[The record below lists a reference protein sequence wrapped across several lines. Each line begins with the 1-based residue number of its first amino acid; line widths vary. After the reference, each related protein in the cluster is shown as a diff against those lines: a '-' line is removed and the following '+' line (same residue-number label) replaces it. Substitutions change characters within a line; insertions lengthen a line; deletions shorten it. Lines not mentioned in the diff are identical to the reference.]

1 MSLSP
6 PRIPG
11 RLWAVAAVTGSG
23 AFMAMLDSTIANL
36 ALEAIRSDLAAPLS
50 SAQWVAT
57 GYLIAL
63 AVSLPLTGWLG
74 RRFGDGRLWKASIL
88 AFVLASIVCALA
100 QTVTHLIVARCLQGL
115 AAGLMV
121 PAGQAVLASTA
132 ERRQLGR
139 LMGIVGFAVALGP
152 ALGPAFGGMLID
164 TGSWRWLFLI
174 NVPVGAAALIGAARL
189 VPPGKRSSGARID
202 VRGLILIG
210 FGLPLLLY
218 GAAEIG
224 SGAASMLFIAILV
237 TGAGLTFA
245 FVVHAVRTP
254 DPLIDVALLERSGF
268 SASVMTAGLTGAVMY
283 GGLLLLP
290 IYLQRN
296 LGQTPTEAGL
306 MLMVMGLGS
315 ACILPAAGALTDRYG
330 PRGVSMTGGGLL
342 VLTTIPF
349 VTSEPFGLPAIIL
362 VLVIRGAGLAL
373 AQMPAITAAYS
384 EVDDTRTADA
394 ATLINIAQR
403 LGGALGAIAM
413 VAALGQSC
421 VSALGMLYQVAFGAL
436 LVISVSALLAATRIA
451 ASHQGGKH

>member
-6 PRIPG
+6 PQIPG
-11 RLWAVAAVTGSG
+11 RLWAVAAITGSG

-50 SAQWVAT
+50 SVQWVAT

-74 RRFGDGRLWKASIL
+74 RRLGDGRVWKASIL

-100 QTVTHLIVARCLQGL
+100 QSVTQLIVARCLQGL

-139 LMGIVGFAVALGP
+139 LMGIVGFAIALGP
-152 ALGPAFGGMLID
+152 ALGPAFGGVLID

-174 NVPVGAAALIGAARL
+174 NGPVGAAALIGAARL
-189 VPPGKRSSGARID
+189 VPPGNRSEKARID
-202 VRGLILIG
+202 ARGLMLIG

-224 SGAASMLFIAILV
+224 SSTIGMLSLAILV
-237 TGAGLTFA
+237 LGAVLTST
-245 FVVHAVRTP
+245 FVVHAIRRP
-254 DPLIDVALLERSGF
+254 DPLIDVALLARSGF
-268 SASVMTAGLTGAVMY
+268 AAPVVTAGLTGAAMY

-290 IYLQRN
+290 IYLQRS
-296 LGQTPTEAGL
+296 LGQTSTEAGL
-306 MLMVMGLGS
+306 MLMAMGLGS
-315 ACILPAAGALTDRYG
+315 ACILPVAGALTDRHG
-330 PRGVSMTGGGLL
+330 PRGVSLTGCGLL
-342 VLTTIPF
+342 VIATLPFLTSAAIA
-349 VTSEPFGLPAIIL
+349 LPAIIL
-362 VLVIRGAGLAL
+362 FLVTRGAGLAL
-373 AQMPAITAAYS
+373 AQMPAITAAYNQ
-384 EVDDTRTADA
+384 VDETRTADA

-413 VAALGQSC
+413 VAVIEQFG
-421 VSALGMLYQVAFGAL
+421 VSTSATVYQIAFGAL
-436 LVISVSALLAATRIA
+436 VVMSFGALLAATRIKA
-451 ASHQGGKH
+451 RGQDR

>member
-1 MSLSP
+1 
-6 PRIPG
+6 
-11 RLWAVAAVTGSG
+11 
-23 AFMAMLDSTIANL
+23 MAMLDSTIANL

-50 SAQWVAT
+50 SVQWVAT

-100 QTVTHLIVARCLQGL
+100 QTVTQLIGARCLQGL

-121 PAGQAVLASTA
+121 PAGQAVLASIA

-139 LMGIVGFAVALGP
+139 LMGIVGFAIALGP
-152 ALGPAFGGMLID
+152 ALGPAFGGVLID

-174 NVPVGAAALIGAARL
+174 NGPVGAAALIGAARL
-189 VPPGKRSSGARID
+189 VPPGNRSEEARID
-202 VRGLILIG
+202 ARGLMLIG

-224 SGAASMLFIAILV
+224 SSTIGMLSLAILFL
-237 TGAGLTFA
+237 GAVLTSA
-245 FVVHAVRTP
+245 FVVHAIRTP
-254 DPLIDVALLERSGF
+254 DPLIDVALLARSGF
-268 SASVMTAGLTGAVMY
+268 SAPVVTAGLTGAAMY

-290 IYLQRN
+290 IYLQRS
-296 LGQTPTEAGL
+296 LGQTSTEAGL
-306 MLMVMGLGS
+306 MLMAMGLGS

-330 PRGVSMTGGGLL
+330 PRWVSLTGCGLL
-342 VLTTIPF
+342 VIATLPFLTSAAIA
-349 VTSEPFGLPAIIL
+349 LPAIIL
-362 VLVIRGAGLAL
+362 VLVTRGAGLAL
-373 AQMPAITAAYS
+373 AQMPAITAAYNQ
-384 EVDDTRTADA
+384 VDETRTADA

-413 VAALGQSC
+413 VAVIEQFGVFA
-421 VSALGMLYQVAFGAL
+421 SATAYRIAFGT
-436 LVISVSALLAATRIA
+436 LVVMSFGALLAATRIRERG
-451 ASHQGGKH
+451 QDK

>member
-11 RLWAVAAVTGSG
+11 RLWAVAAITGSG

-36 ALEAIRSDLAAPLS
+36 ALEAVHSDLAAPLS
-50 SAQWVAT
+50 STQWVAT

-63 AVSLPLTGWLG
+63 AVSLPLTSWLG
-74 RRFGDGRLWKASIL
+74 RRFGNGRLWKGSIL

-100 QTVTHLIVARCLQGL
+100 QTMIHLIAARCLQGL

-121 PAGQAVLASTA
+121 PAGQAILAATV

-139 LMGIVGFAVALGP
+139 LMGIVGFAIALGP
-152 ALGPAFGGMLID
+152 ALGPAFGGILID
-164 TGSWRWLFLI
+164 TASWRWLFLI

-189 VPPGKRSSGARID
+189 VPPDKKSSEAQID

-218 GAAEIG
+218 GAAEVG
-224 SGAASMLFIAILV
+224 SSDISTLSLATLIL
-237 TGAGLTFA
+237 GIGLTLF
-245 FVVHAVRTP
+245 FVFHAVRTP
-254 DPLIDVALLERSGF
+254 DPLIDITLLSRSGF
-268 SASVMTAGLTGAVMY
+268 AASVATAGLTGAAMY

-290 IYLQRN
+290 IYLQLS

-306 MLMVMGLGS
+306 MLMAMGLGS

-330 PRGVSMTGGGLL
+330 PRGISLSGGGFL
-342 VLTTIPF
+342 VLATIPF
-349 VTSEPFGLPAIIL
+349 VTSEPFVLPAIVLAL
-362 VLVIRGAGLAL
+362 VVRGAGLAL

-384 EVDDTRTADA
+384 QVDETRTADA

-403 LGGALGAIAM
+403 VGGTLGAIAM
-413 VAALGQSC
+413 VVALEQFS
-421 VSALGMLYQVAFGAL
+421 VSASGTSYQVAFGAL
-436 LVISVSALLAATRIA
+436 LAISFGALLAATRIA
-451 ASHQGGKH
+451 ASHQRGKH

>member
-6 PRIPG
+6 PQITG
-11 RLWAVAAVTGSG
+11 QLWAVAAITGSG

-36 ALEAIRSDLAAPLS
+36 ALEAVRSDLAAPLS
-50 SAQWVAT
+50 TVQWVAT

-88 AFVLASIVCALA
+88 AFVLASITCALA

-121 PAGQAVLASTA
+121 PAGQAVLASIA

-139 LMGIVGFAVALGP
+139 LMGIVGFAIALGP
-152 ALGPAFGGMLID
+152 ALGPAFGGILID
-164 TGSWRWLFLI
+164 TASWRWLFLI

-189 VPPGKRSSGARID
+189 VPPGKLSSEARID
-202 VRGLILIG
+202 VLGLILIG
-210 FGLPLLLY
+210 FGLPMLLY

-224 SGAASMLFIAILV
+224 SAATRMFSVAILV
-237 TGAGLTFA
+237 AGAGLTSA
-245 FVVHAVRTP
+245 FVVHATRTP
-254 DPLIDVALLERSGF
+254 APLIDVALLARSGF
-268 SASVMTAGLTGAVMY
+268 AAPVVTAGLTGAAMY

-290 IYLQRN
+290 IYLQRS

-306 MLMVMGLGS
+306 MLMAMGLGS
-315 ACILPAAGALTDRYG
+315 ACMLPAAGALTDRHG
-330 PRGVSMTGGGLL
+330 PRGVSLTGCGLL
-342 VLTTIPF
+342 VLATIPF
-349 VTSEPFGLPAIIL
+349 VTSEPFVLPAIVLI
-362 VLVIRGAGLAL
+362 LVIRGAGLAL
-373 AQMPAITAAYS
+373 AQMPAITAAYG
-384 EVDDTRTADA
+384 EVDDARTANA

-413 VAALGQSC
+413 VAALEQFS
-421 VSALGMLYQVAFGAL
+421 VSASGTSYQVAFGAL
-436 LVISVSALLAATRIA
+436 IAISFGALLAATRIA
-451 ASHQGGKH
+451 APH

>member
-6 PRIPG
+6 PQISG
-11 RLWAVAAVTGSG
+11 RLWAVAAITGSG

-50 SAQWVAT
+50 SVQWVAT

-74 RRFGDGRLWKASIL
+74 RRLGDGRVWKASIL
-88 AFVLASIVCALA
+88 AFVLASIICALA
-100 QTVTHLIVARCLQGL
+100 ETVTQLIVARCLQGL

-139 LMGIVGFAVALGP
+139 LMGIVGFAIALGP
-152 ALGPAFGGMLID
+152 ALGPAFGGVLID

-174 NVPVGAAALIGAARL
+174 NGPVGTAALIGAARL
-189 VPPGKRSSGARID
+189 VPPGKRSSEKARID
-202 VRGLILIG
+202 ARGLMLIG

-224 SGAASMLFIAILV
+224 SSTIGMLSLAILV
-237 TGAGLTFA
+237 LGTGLTSA
-245 FVVHAVRTP
+245 FVVHAIRTP
-254 DPLIDVALLERSGF
+254 DPLIDVALLARSGF
-268 SASVMTAGLTGAVMY
+268 AAPVVTAGLTGAAMY

-290 IYLQRN
+290 IYLQRS
-296 LGQTPTEAGL
+296 LGQTSTEAGL
-306 MLMVMGLGS
+306 MLMAMGLGS
-315 ACILPAAGALTDRYG
+315 ACMLPAAGTLTDRHG
-330 PRGVSMTGGGLL
+330 PRAVSLTGCGLL
-342 VLTTIPF
+342 VLATIPF
-349 VTSEPFGLPAIIL
+349 LVSAAIALPAIIL
-362 VLVIRGAGLAL
+362 VLVARGAGLAL
-373 AQMPAITAAYS
+373 AQMPAITAAYNQ
-384 EVDDTRTADA
+384 VDETRTADA

-413 VAALGQSC
+413 AAVIEQFG
-421 VSALGMLYQVAFGAL
+421 VFASARAYQIAFGAL
-436 LVISVSALLAATRIA
+436 VVMSFGALLAATRIEA
-451 ASHQGGKH
+451 PRQAR

>member
-6 PRIPG
+6 PQIPG
-11 RLWAVAAVTGSG
+11 RLWAVAAITGSG
-23 AFMAMLDSTIANL
+23 VFMAMLDSTIANL

-50 SAQWVAT
+50 SVQWVAT

-74 RRFGDGRLWKASIL
+74 RRIGDGRLWKASIL

-100 QTVTHLIVARCLQGL
+100 QSVTQLIVARCLQGL

-139 LMGIVGFAVALGP
+139 LMGIVGFAIALGP
-152 ALGPAFGGMLID
+152 ALGPAFGGVLID

-174 NVPVGAAALIGAARL
+174 NGPVGAAALIGAARL
-189 VPPGKRSSGARID
+189 VPPGNRSEEARID
-202 VRGLILIG
+202 ARGLMLIG

-224 SGAASMLFIAILV
+224 SNAIGMLSLAILV
-237 TGAGLTFA
+237 LGTGLTST
-245 FVVHAVRTP
+245 FVVHAIRTP
-254 DPLIDVALLERSGF
+254 DSLIDVALLARSDF
-268 SASVMTAGLTGAVMY
+268 AAPVVTAGLTGAAMY

-290 IYLQRN
+290 IYLQRS
-296 LGQTPTEAGL
+296 LGQTSTEAGL
-306 MLMVMGLGS
+306 MLMAMGLGS
-315 ACILPAAGALTDRYG
+315 ACILPVAGALTDRHG
-330 PRGVSMTGGGLL
+330 PRGVSLTGCGLL
-342 VLTTIPF
+342 VIATLPFLTSAAIA
-349 VTSEPFGLPAIIL
+349 LPAIIL
-362 VLVIRGAGLAL
+362 FLVTRGAGLAL
-373 AQMPAITAAYS
+373 AQMPAITAAYNQ
-384 EVDDTRTADA
+384 VDETRTADA

-413 VAALGQSC
+413 VAVIEQFGVFA
-421 VSALGMLYQVAFGAL
+421 SATAYQIAFGAL
-436 LVISVSALLAATRIA
+436 VVMSFGAQLAATRIKA
-451 ASHQGGKH
+451 RGQAR

>member
-6 PRIPG
+6 PQIPG
-11 RLWAVAAVTGSG
+11 RLWAVAAITGSG

-50 SAQWVAT
+50 SVQWVAT

-74 RRFGDGRLWKASIL
+74 RRIGDGRLWKASIL

-100 QTVTHLIVARCLQGL
+100 QSVTQLIVARCLQGL

-139 LMGIVGFAVALGP
+139 LMGIVGFAIALGP
-152 ALGPAFGGMLID
+152 ALGPAFGGVLID

-174 NVPVGAAALIGAARL
+174 NGPVGAAALIGAARL
-189 VPPGKRSSGARID
+189 VPPGNRSEEARID
-202 VRGLILIG
+202 ARGLMLIG

-224 SGAASMLFIAILV
+224 SNAIGMLSLAILV
-237 TGAGLTFA
+237 LGTGLTST
-245 FVVHAVRTP
+245 FVVHAIRTP
-254 DPLIDVALLERSGF
+254 DSLIDVALLARSDF
-268 SASVMTAGLTGAVMY
+268 AAPVVTAGLTGAAMY

-290 IYLQRN
+290 IYLQRS
-296 LGQTPTEAGL
+296 LGQTSTEAGL
-306 MLMVMGLGS
+306 MLMAMGLGS
-315 ACILPAAGALTDRYG
+315 ACILPVAGALTDRHG
-330 PRGVSMTGGGLL
+330 PRGVSLTGCGLL
-342 VLTTIPF
+342 VIATLPFLTSAAIA
-349 VTSEPFGLPAIIL
+349 LPAIIL
-362 VLVIRGAGLAL
+362 FLVTRGAGLAL
-373 AQMPAITAAYS
+373 AQMPAITAAYNQ
-384 EVDDTRTADA
+384 VDETRTADA

-413 VAALGQSC
+413 AAVIEQFG
-421 VSALGMLYQVAFGAL
+421 VFASARAYQIAFGAL
-436 LVISVSALLAATRIA
+436 VVMSFGALLAATRIKA
-451 ASHQGGKH
+451 RGQDR

>member
-1 MSLSP
+1 
-6 PRIPG
+6 
-11 RLWAVAAVTGSG
+11 
-23 AFMAMLDSTIANL
+23 MAMLDSTIANL

-50 SAQWVAT
+50 SVQWVAT

-88 AFVLASIVCALA
+88 AFVLASIVCAFA
-100 QTVTHLIVARCLQGL
+100 ETVTQLIVARCLQGL

-139 LMGIVGFAVALGP
+139 LMGIVGFAIALGP
-152 ALGPAFGGMLID
+152 ALGPAFGGVLID

-174 NVPVGAAALIGAARL
+174 NGPVGAAALIGAARL
-189 VPPGKRSSGARID
+189 VPAGKRLKEARID
-202 VRGLILIG
+202 ARGLMLIG

-224 SGAASMLFIAILV
+224 SSTIGMLSLAILFL
-237 TGAGLTFA
+237 GAVLTSA
-245 FVVHAVRTP
+245 FVVHAIRTP
-254 DPLIDVALLERSGF
+254 DPLIDVALLARSGF
-268 SASVMTAGLTGAVMY
+268 SAPVVTAGLTGAAMY

-290 IYLQRN
+290 IYLQRS
-296 LGQTPTEAGL
+296 LGQTSTEAGL
-306 MLMVMGLGS
+306 MLMAMGLGS

-330 PRGVSMTGGGLL
+330 PRWVSLTGCGLL
-342 VLTTIPF
+342 VIATLPF
-349 VTSEPFGLPAIIL
+349 LASAAIALPAIIV
-362 VLVIRGAGLAL
+362 VLVTRGAGLAL
-373 AQMPAITAAYS
+373 AQMPAITAAYNQ
-384 EVDDTRTADA
+384 VDETRTADA

-413 VAALGQSC
+413 VAAIEQFG
-421 VSALGMLYQVAFGAL
+421 VFASATAYRIAFGT
-436 LVISVSALLAATRIA
+436 LVVMSFGALLAATRIRERG
-451 ASHQGGKH
+451 QDK

>member
-6 PRIPG
+6 PQISG
-11 RLWAVAAVTGSG
+11 RLWAVAAITGSG

-50 SAQWVAT
+50 SVQWVAT

-100 QTVTHLIVARCLQGL
+100 ETVTQLIVARCLQGL

-139 LMGIVGFAVALGP
+139 LMGIVGFAIALGP
-152 ALGPAFGGMLID
+152 ALGPAFGGVLID

-174 NVPVGAAALIGAARL
+174 NGPVGAAALIGAARL
-189 VPPGKRSSGARID
+189 VPPVNRSGEARID
-202 VRGLILIG
+202 ARGLMLIG

-224 SGAASMLFIAILV
+224 SNAIGMLSLAILV
-237 TGAGLTFA
+237 LGTGLTSA
-245 FVVHAVRTP
+245 FVVHAIRTP
-254 DPLIDVALLERSGF
+254 DPLIDVALLARSGF
-268 SASVMTAGLTGAVMY
+268 AAPVVTAGLTGAAMY

-290 IYLQRN
+290 IYLQRS
-296 LGQTPTEAGL
+296 LGQTSTEAGL
-306 MLMVMGLGS
+306 MLMAMGLGS
-315 ACILPAAGALTDRYG
+315 ACMLPAAGALTDRYG
-330 PRGVSMTGGGLL
+330 PRGVSLTGCGLL
-342 VLTTIPF
+342 VIATIPF
-349 VTSEPFGLPAIIL
+349 VTSVAFVLPVIVL
-362 VLVIRGAGLAL
+362 VLVTRGAGLAL
-373 AQMPAITAAYS
+373 AQMPAITAAYNQ
-384 EVDDTRTADA
+384 VDETRTADA

-413 VAALGQSC
+413 VAVIEQFDVFAP
-421 VSALGMLYQVAFGAL
+421 ATAYQIAFGT
-436 LVISVSALLAATRIA
+436 LVVMSFGALLAATRIKA
-451 ASHQGGKH
+451 RGQDR

>member
-6 PRIPG
+6 PQIPG
-11 RLWAVAAVTGSG
+11 RLWAVAAITGSG

-50 SAQWVAT
+50 SVQWVAT

-100 QTVTHLIVARCLQGL
+100 QTVTQLIGARCLQGL

-121 PAGQAVLASTA
+121 PAGQAVLASIA

-139 LMGIVGFAVALGP
+139 LMGIVGFAIALGP
-152 ALGPAFGGMLID
+152 ALGPAFGGVLID

-174 NVPVGAAALIGAARL
+174 NGPVGAAALIGAARL
-189 VPPGKRSSGARID
+189 VPPGNRSEEARID
-202 VRGLILIG
+202 ARGLMLIG

-224 SGAASMLFIAILV
+224 SSTIGMLSLAILFL
-237 TGAGLTFA
+237 GAVLTSA
-245 FVVHAVRTP
+245 FVVHAIRTP
-254 DPLIDVALLERSGF
+254 DPLIDVALLARSGF
-268 SASVMTAGLTGAVMY
+268 SAPVVTAGLTGAAMY

-290 IYLQRN
+290 IYLQRS
-296 LGQTPTEAGL
+296 LGQTSTEAGL
-306 MLMVMGLGS
+306 MLMAMGLGS

-330 PRGVSMTGGGLL
+330 PRWVSLTGCGLL
-342 VLTTIPF
+342 VIATLPFLTSAAIA
-349 VTSEPFGLPAIIL
+349 LPAIIL
-362 VLVIRGAGLAL
+362 VLVTRGAGLAL
-373 AQMPAITAAYS
+373 AQMPAITAAYNQ
-384 EVDDTRTADA
+384 VDETRTADA

-413 VAALGQSC
+413 VAVIEQFGVFA
-421 VSALGMLYQVAFGAL
+421 SATAYRIAFGT
-436 LVISVSALLAATRIA
+436 LVVMSFGALLAATRIRERG
-451 ASHQGGKH
+451 QDK

>member
-1 MSLSP
+1 MSPSP
-6 PRIPG
+6 PEIPR
-11 RLWAVAAVTGSG
+11 RLWAVAAITGSG

-36 ALEAIRSDLAAPLS
+36 ALEAVRSDLAAPLS

-74 RRFGDGRLWKASIL
+74 RRFGDGRLWKGSIL
-88 AFVLASIVCALA
+88 AFVFASIVCALA
-100 QTVTHLIVARCLQGL
+100 QTMTHLIVARCLQGL

-139 LMGIVGFAVALGP
+139 LMGIVGFAIALGP
-152 ALGPAFGGMLID
+152 ALGPASGGILID
-164 TGSWRWLFLI
+164 TASWRWLFLV
-174 NVPVGAAALIGAARL
+174 NVPVGAAALIGAPRL
-189 VPPGKRSSGARID
+189 VPPGKRSSEARID

-224 SGAASMLFIAILV
+224 SSDISMLSVASLV
-237 TGAGLTFA
+237 LGVGLTLF
-245 FVVHAVRTP
+245 FVFHAVRTP
-254 DPLIDVALLERSGF
+254 DPLIDIALLSRSGF
-268 SASVMTAGLTGAVMY
+268 AASVATAGLTGAAMY

-290 IYLQRN
+290 IYLQRS

-306 MLMVMGLGS
+306 MLMAMGLGS

-330 PRGVSMTGGGLL
+330 PRGISLSGGGLL
-342 VLTTIPF
+342 VLATIPF
-349 VTSEPFGLPAIIL
+349 ITSEPFVLPAIVL

-413 VAALGQSC
+413 VAALEQFS
-421 VSALGMLYQVAFGAL
+421 VSASGTSYQVAFGAL
-436 LVISVSALLAATRIA
+436 VVISVGALLAATRIA

>member
-6 PRIPG
+6 PQIPG
-11 RLWAVAAVTGSG
+11 QLWAVAAITGSG

-36 ALEAIRSDLAAPLS
+36 TLEAIRSDLAAPFS
-50 SAQWVAT
+50 SVQWVAT

-74 RRFGDGRLWKASIL
+74 RRFGDGRLWKCSIL
-88 AFVLASIVCALA
+88 AFVLASIICALA
-100 QTVTHLIVARCLQGL
+100 QTVTHLILARCLQGM

-139 LMGIVGFAVALGP
+139 LMGIVGFAIALGP
-152 ALGPAFGGMLID
+152 ALGPAFGGVLID
-164 TGSWRWLFLI
+164 MGSWRWLFLI

-189 VPPGKRSSGARID
+189 VPPGKKSAEARID

-210 FGLPLLLY
+210 LGLPLLLY

-224 SGAASMLFIAILV
+224 SSNISILSAAPLV
-237 TGAGLTFA
+237 LGVGLTLS
-245 FVVHAVRTP
+245 FVFHAVRTP
-254 DPLIDVALLERSGF
+254 DPLIDLALLSRSGF
-268 SASVMTAGLTGAVMY
+268 AASVATAGLTGAAMY

-290 IYLQRN
+290 IYLQRS

-306 MLMVMGLGS
+306 MLMAMGLGS

-330 PRGVSMTGGGLL
+330 PRGISLSGGGLL
-342 VLTTIPF
+342 VLATIPF
-349 VTSEPFGLPAIIL
+349 VYSEPFSLPAIVL
-362 VLVIRGAGLAL
+362 VLIIRGAGLAL

-384 EVDDTRTADA
+384 EVENTRTADA

-413 VAALGQSC
+413 VAALDQFSIAAWGTS
-421 VSALGMLYQVAFGAL
+421 YQVAFGAL
-436 LVISVSALLAATRIA
+436 VVISSGALLASTRIA
-451 ASHQGGKH
+451 ASHQGSKH